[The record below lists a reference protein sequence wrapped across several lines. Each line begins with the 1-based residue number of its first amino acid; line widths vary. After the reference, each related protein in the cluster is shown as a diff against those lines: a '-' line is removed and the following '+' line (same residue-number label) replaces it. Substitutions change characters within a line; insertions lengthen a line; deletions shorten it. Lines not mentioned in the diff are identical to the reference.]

1 VAFGIGEDQCGCPRP
16 AVEQPAVDAQV
27 LAQQF
32 HVGKQVSGGVRYV
45 YGGIGS
51 IRHTVP
57 AAALVEQHDPED
69 VRVKQLVG
77 TDAAPKLVQLGPAVY
92 VEPTML

>member
-1 VAFGIGEDQCGCPRP
+1 
-16 AVEQPAVDAQV
+16 VDAQV
-27 LAQQF
+27 LTQQF
-32 HVGKQVSGGVRYV
+32 HVGKQVFGGVVRYV

-69 VRVKQLVG
+69 VRVTQLVG
-77 TDAAPKLVQLGPAVY
+77 TNAAPKRVQLGPAVY
-92 VEPTML
+92 VEATML